1 MFFDKN
7 LLYLPTWQPS
17 IQFLYL
23 IYFIVKKHDS
33 DSATSFLRK
42 DSSLIKKVINKK
54 ELMRTIYVI
63 CTPSSTLSSLHYF
76 SASYSFTLL
85 MI

>member
-17 IQFLYL
+17 IQVLYL

-54 ELMRTIYVI
+54 ITDAYHI
-63 CTPSSTLSSLHYF
+63 CNMYAQFHSFVAPLFF
-76 SASYSFTLL
+76 S
-85 MI
+85 

>member
-17 IQFLYL
+17 IQVLYL

-33 DSATSFLRK
+33 ASATSFLRK
-42 DSSLIKKVINKK
+42 NSSLIKKVINKK
-54 ELMRTIYVI
+54 RTDAYPYMHAQFHSFVA
-63 CTPSSTLSSLHYF
+63 PLFF
-76 SASYSFTLL
+76 S
-85 MI
+85 

>member
-17 IQFLYL
+17 IQVLYL
-23 IYFIVKKHDS
+23 IYFIVKKH